1 MKINKL
7 KKIKYSSNYRI
18 MLIKIDI
25 NKNAWIEKIPEEY
38 RQSVINKYIKLGY
51 VMSTL
56 CQQTV
61 NPMIT
66 LFDPIINKVG
76 ENTNRNELILNS
88 INKSINENVGSL
100 RSTIDKFIYQSANSS
115 LKGKIGENQINEIL
129 ADHFPDD
136 VIELTAQKDFESDIQ
151 LITPEGIKLYI
162 EVKTYKSLVTTS
174 QIEKFKRDILRS
186 GTKVG
191 IMISTTSGITGK
203 KRMEY
208 EQLDEEQYI
217 IYIPNSGFE
226 HVPIIWAILFAK
238 KLVTMTNKKKEI
250 DMGILLDCYRKFES
264 IYKNFSTMKHNLI
277 KTRKTIIGSL
287 DDLHIESLRI
297 EQMIQNVLH
306 ECNAYLYN
314 ILDEKD
320 EIQLE
325 DKDILNFLKELY
337 ETKDKRHLPYS
348 ILYDYCKSKKFN
360 IFYKSNRLNW
370 IIKDY
375 NNETEIGETKYTK
388 TKMELCIPKKGITI
402 QLNSS
407 SSLIL
412 DTIFLN

>member
-1 MKINKL
+1 
-7 KKIKYSSNYRI
+7 
-18 MLIKIDI
+18 MLIEIDMH
-25 NKNAWIEKIPEEY
+25 KNAWIEKIPEEY
-38 RQSVINKYIKLGY
+38 RQPVINKYINLGY

-61 NPMIT
+61 NPMST
-66 LFDPIINKVG
+66 LFDPIINKVS

-88 INKSINENVGSL
+88 INDSIKENVGSL
-100 RSTIDKFIYQSANSS
+100 RGTIDNFIYQSANSS
-115 LKGKIGENQINEIL
+115 LKGKIGENQINDIL

-174 QIEKFKRDILRS
+174 QIDKFKRDILRS

-208 EQLDEEQYI
+208 EQIDDEQYI
-217 IYIPNSGFE
+217 LYIPNSGFE
-226 HVPIIWAILFAK
+226 HIPIIWAILFAK
-238 KLVTMTNKKKEI
+238 KLVTMTNKKKDI

-264 IYKNFSTMKHNLI
+264 IYKNFSTLKYNLI
-277 KTRKTIIGSL
+277 KTRKVIIGNL

-306 ECNAYLYN
+306 ECNTYLYN
-314 ILDEKD
+314 ILDEKEEKKLD
-320 EIQLE
+320 DKIILE
-325 DKDILNFLKELY
+325 FLKEMN
-337 ETKDKRHLPYS
+337 ESKDKRHSSYS
-348 ILYDYCKSKKFN
+348 ILYEYCKKQNYN
-360 IFYKSNRLNW
+360 IYIKSNMLNW
-370 IIKDY
+370 IIKKNDI
-375 NNETEIGETKYTK
+375 EIGETKYTK
-388 TKMELCIPKKGITI
+388 TKMELLIPQKCITI
-402 QLNSS
+402 QLNPSTID
-407 SSLIL
+407 IL
-412 DTIFLN
+412 KTIF

>member
-1 MKINKL
+1 
-7 KKIKYSSNYRI
+7 
-18 MLIKIDI
+18 MLIEIDI
-25 NKNAWIEKIPEEY
+25 DKNSWIEKIPEDY
-38 RQSVINKYIKLGY
+38 REQVINKYLNLGY

-61 NPMIT
+61 NPMST
-66 LFDPIINKVG
+66 LFEPIMNKVSESSNQSELTLNAINSSIR
-76 ENTNRNELILNS
+76 ENI
-88 INKSINENVGSL
+88 GSL
-100 RSTIDKFIYQSANSS
+100 RGTIDNFIYQSANSS
-115 LKGKIGENQINEIL
+115 LKGKIGENQINDIL
-129 ADHFPDD
+129 SDHFPDD

-151 LITPEGIKLYI
+151 LITPEGIKIYI

-174 QIEKFKRDILRS
+174 QIDKFKRDILRS
-186 GTKVG
+186 GIKVG

-226 HVPIIWAILFAK
+226 HIPVIWAVLFAK

-277 KTRKTIIGSL
+277 KTRKTIIVGL
-287 DDLHIESLRI
+287 DELHIESLRI

-306 ECNAYLYN
+306 ECNTYLYN
-314 ILDEKD
+314 ILDEK
-320 EIQLE
+320 EEVHLE
-325 DKDILNFLKELY
+325 DKDILEFLKELD
-337 ETKDKRHLPYS
+337 EAKDKRHQSYS

-360 IFYKSNRLNW
+360 IFYKSNKLNW
-370 IIKDY
+370 NIKDC
-375 NNETEIGETKYTK
+375 NNEKEIGETKYTK
-388 TKMELCIPKKGITI
+388 TKMELCVPEKGITI

-407 SSLIL
+407 SSFIL
-412 DTIFLN
+412 DTIFSC